1 MGVCTGKFKAFK
13 QMNGTMKRILILIT
27 LLVSTNL
34 SFAQTQ
40 IIHRDPAIEQMVK
53 EISAENLEKYVRDL
67 AGFRTRHSLSKNSPN
82 EGIVASQKYVLELFK
97 SFEPQAQGRL
107 SAFIDTYTVPADGRR
122 IPQDAEMG
130 NVMATLK
137 GTDPNDDRI
146 FIISAHI
153 DSRALDVMNTEIDAP
168 GANDDGSGVA
178 AIIELARI
186 MSKRSFPAT
195 ILFVVVSGEEQGLK
209 GAAYLAEKAKNENW
223 NLVAMLN
230 NDMIGNSN
238 SSETNINDNTRVRIF
253 SEGVPA
259 AETERMAAI
268 RRYTNGENDSKSRQ
282 LARYM
287 KEVGERYVDQLE
299 VKLLYR
305 NDRFLRGGDH
315 TPFAQQ
321 GFTAVRVCEM
331 NENYYHQH
339 ENVRIENGIQYG
351 DLPEFVDYEYMRKVT
366 GINLASLASLASA
379 PSEPTNV
386 GIDVRRLSNTSTLR
400 WEAPEKGKA
409 KGYYVLMRE
418 TDASMW
424 QKKFYTEETSLTIPY
439 SKDNYFFA
447 VQAVGGGGHESMA
460 VFPQPITR

>member
-1 MGVCTGKFKAFK
+1 
-13 QMNGTMKRILILIT
+13 MKRIL
-27 LLVSTNL
+27 LLAAFFAFNFAT
-34 SFAQTQ
+34 AQTQ
-40 IIHRDPAIEQMVK
+40 IIHRDAEIEKMIK
-53 EISAENLEKYVRDL
+53 EISLTNLEKYVREL
-67 AGFRTRHSLSKNSPN
+67 ADFRTRHTLSPSNPK
-82 EGIVASQKYVLELFK
+82 EGISASKQCVLNHFK
-97 SFEPQAQGRL
+97 SFEAASGGRL
-107 SAFIDTYTVPADGRR
+107 TTALDTYIIPADNRR
-122 IPQDAEMG
+122 IPADVQSA

-137 GTDPNDDRI
+137 GTDPNDDRV
-146 FIISAHI
+146 FIISAHV
-153 DSRALDVMNTEIDAP
+153 DSRALDVMNSEIDAP

-186 MSKRSFPAT
+186 MSQKSFPST
-195 ILFVVVSGEEQGLK
+195 IIYVAVSGEEQGLK
-209 GAAYLAEKAKNENW
+209 GAAYLAEKAKKENW

-259 AETERMAAI
+259 AETEQMAAI

-299 VKLLYR
+299 VKLVYR

-315 TPFAQQ
+315 TPFARE
-321 GFTAVRVCEM
+321 GFTAIRVCEM

-339 ENVRIENGIQYG
+339 ENVRVENGIQYG
-351 DLPEFVDYEYMRKVT
+351 DLPDFVDFEYMRKVT
-366 GINLASLASLASA
+366 GINLASLSSMASA
-379 PSEPTNV
+379 PSEPQAV
-386 GIDVRRLSNTSTLR
+386 GIDVRKLRNTSTLR
-400 WEAPEKGKA
+400 WDAPAKGKA

-418 TDASMW
+418 TDSSTW
-424 QKKFYTEETSLTIPY
+424 EKKFYTEENTFTIPY
-439 SKDNYFFA
+439 SKDNFFFA
-447 VQAVGGGGHESMA
+447 IQAVGEDGHESMA

>member
-1 MGVCTGKFKAFK
+1 MKIILLFAAF
-13 QMNGTMKRILILIT
+13 
-27 LLVSTNL
+27 LV
-34 SFAQTQ
+34 FGPMQAQTQ
-40 IIHRDPAIEQMVK
+40 LVHRNPTIAKMVS
-53 EISAENLEKYVRDL
+53 EINAQNLEKYVREL
-67 AGFRTRHSLSKNSPN
+67 ADFRTRHTLSTGNGQ
-82 EGIVASQKYVLELFK
+82 EGILASQQYVLKHFK
-97 SFEPQAQGRL
+97 SFEAAAGGRL
-107 SAFIDTYTVPADGRR
+107 KSEIETFTIAADGRR
-122 IPQDAEMG
+122 IPTDSQLG

-137 GTDPNDDRI
+137 GTDPKDDRI

-153 DSRALDVMNTEIDAP
+153 DSRALDVMNKTIDAP

-186 MSKRSFPAT
+186 MSKQTFPAT
-195 ILFVVVSGEEQGLK
+195 IIFVIVSGEEQGLK
-209 GAAYLAEKAKNENW
+209 GATYLAEKAKREKW

-238 SSETNINDNTRVRIF
+238 SSQTDINDNTRVRIF

-259 AETERMAAI
+259 AEDEQMAAI

-287 KEVGERYVDQLE
+287 KEIGERYVDQLE

-315 TPFAQQ
+315 TPFARE
-321 GFTAVRVCEM
+321 GFTAIRVCEM

-339 ENVRIENGIQYG
+339 EDVRVEDGIQYG
-351 DLPEFVDYEYMRKVT
+351 DLPEFVDFEYMRKIA
-366 GINLASLASLASA
+366 GINLASLAALASA
-379 PSEPTNV
+379 PSEPQAV
-386 GIDVRRLSNTSTLR
+386 GIDVRKLSNTSTLR
-400 WEAPEKGKA
+400 WEAPLNGKA

-424 QKKFYTEETSLTIPY
+424 QKKFYTEENTLTIPY

-447 VQAVGGGGHESMA
+447 VQAVGEAGHESLP

>member
-1 MGVCTGKFKAFK
+1 
-13 QMNGTMKRILILIT
+13 MKKIL
-27 LLVSTNL
+27 LLLACFTFNFA
-34 SFAQTQ
+34 FAQTQ
-40 IIHRDPAIEQMVK
+40 IIHRNAEIEKMVK
-53 EISAENLEKYVRDL
+53 EISATNLEKYVREL
-67 AGFRTRHSLSKNSPN
+67 AGFRTRHTLSPN
-82 EGIVASQKYVLELFK
+82 NPKEGISASQKYVLNHFK
-97 SFEPQAQGRL
+97 SFEAASGGRL
-107 SAFIDTYTVPADGRR
+107 TSFIDTYTIPADSRR
-122 IPQDAEMG
+122 IPTDSQSG

-137 GTDPNDDRI
+137 GTDPNDDRV
-146 FIISAHI
+146 FIISAHV

-178 AIIELARI
+178 AVIELARI
-186 MSKRSFPAT
+186 MSQKSFPST
-195 ILFVVVSGEEQGLK
+195 IIFVAVSGEEQGLK
-209 GAAYLAEKAKNENW
+209 GAAYLAEKAKKENW

-259 AETERMAAI
+259 AETEQMAAI

-299 VKLLYR
+299 VKLVYR

-315 TPFAQQ
+315 TPFARE
-321 GFTAVRVCEM
+321 GFTAIRVCEM

-339 ENVRIENGIQYG
+339 ENVRVENGIQYG
-351 DLPEFVDYEYMRKVT
+351 DLPEFVDFEYMRKVT
-366 GINLASLASLASA
+366 GINLASLYSMASA
-379 PSEPTNV
+379 PSEPQSV
-386 GIDVRRLSNTSTLR
+386 GIDVRKLSNTSTLR
-400 WEAPEKGKA
+400 WEAPAKGKA

-418 TDASMW
+418 TDSSNW
-424 QKKFYTEETSLTIPY
+424 EKKFYTEATTLTIPY
-439 SKDNYFFA
+439 SKDNFFFA
-447 VQAVGGGGHESMA
+447 VQSVGENGHESMA

>member
-1 MGVCTGKFKAFK
+1 MKKILLLAAFFAF
-13 QMNGTMKRILILIT
+13 NFA
-27 LLVSTNL
+27 N
-34 SFAQTQ
+34 AQTQ
-40 IIHRDPAIEQMVK
+40 IIHRNVEIEKMVK
-53 EISAENLEKYVRDL
+53 EISAANLEKYVRDL
-67 AGFRTRHSLSKNSPN
+67 AGFRTRHTLSPN
-82 EGIVASQKYVLELFK
+82 NPKDGISASQEYVLNHFK
-97 SFEPQAQGRL
+97 SFEAASGGRL
-107 SAFIDTYTVPADGRR
+107 TAFLDTYTIPADNRR
-122 IPQDAEMG
+122 IPADVQSA

-137 GTDPNDDRI
+137 GTDQNDDRV
-146 FIISAHI
+146 FIISAHV
-153 DSRALDVMNTEIDAP
+153 DSRALDVMNTNIDAP

-178 AIIELARI
+178 AVIELARI
-186 MSKRSFPAT
+186 MSQKSYPAT
-195 ILFVVVSGEEQGLK
+195 IIFVAVSGEEQGLK
-209 GAAYLAEKAKNENW
+209 GAAYLAEKAKKENW

-259 AETERMAAI
+259 AESEQMAAI

-299 VKLLYR
+299 VKLVYR

-315 TPFAQQ
+315 TPFARE
-321 GFTAVRVCEM
+321 GFTAIRVCEM

-339 ENVRIENGIQYG
+339 ENVRVENGIQYG
-351 DLPEFVDYEYMRKVT
+351 DLPEFVDFEYMRKVT
-366 GINLASLASLASA
+366 GINLASLYSMASA
-379 PSEPTNV
+379 PSEPQTV
-386 GIDVRRLSNTSTLR
+386 GIDVRKLSNTSTLR
-400 WEAPEKGKA
+400 WEAPAKGKA

-418 TDASMW
+418 TDSSTW
-424 QKKFYTEETSLTIPY
+424 EKKFYTEATTLTIPY

-447 VQAVGGGGHESMA
+447 VQAVGEGGHESMA

>member
-1 MGVCTGKFKAFK
+1 MKKILLIAAFFAF
-13 QMNGTMKRILILIT
+13 NFA
-27 LLVSTNL
+27 N
-34 SFAQTQ
+34 AQTQ
-40 IIHRDPAIEQMVK
+40 IIHRDVEIEKMVK
-53 EISAENLEKYVRDL
+53 EISATNLEKYVRDL
-67 AGFRTRHSLSKNSPN
+67 AGFRTRHTLSPN
-82 EGIVASQKYVLELFK
+82 NPKDGISASQEYVLNHFK
-97 SFEPQAQGRL
+97 SFEATSGGRL
-107 SAFIDTYTVPADGRR
+107 TAFLDTYTIPADNRR
-122 IPQDAEMG
+122 IPADVQSA

-137 GTDPNDDRI
+137 GTDPNDNRV
-146 FIISAHI
+146 FIISAHV
-153 DSRALDVMNTEIDAP
+153 DSRALDVMNTNIDAP

-178 AIIELARI
+178 AVIELARI
-186 MSKRSFPAT
+186 MSQKSYPST
-195 ILFVVVSGEEQGLK
+195 IIFVAVSGEEQGLK
-209 GAAYLAEKAKNENW
+209 GAAYLAEKAKKENW

-259 AETERMAAI
+259 AETEQMAAI

-299 VKLLYR
+299 VKLVYR

-315 TPFAQQ
+315 TPFARE
-321 GFTAVRVCEM
+321 GFTAIRVCEM

-351 DLPEFVDYEYMRKVT
+351 DLPEFVDFEYMRKVT
-366 GINLASLASLASA
+366 GINLASLYSMASA
-379 PSEPTNV
+379 PSEPQTV
-386 GIDVRRLSNTSTLR
+386 GIDVRKLSNTSTLR
-400 WEAPEKGKA
+400 WEVPAKGKA

-418 TDASMW
+418 TDSATW
-424 QKKFYTEETSLTIPY
+424 EKKFYTESTTLTIPY

-447 VQAVGGGGHESMA
+447 VQAVGADGHESMA

>member
-1 MGVCTGKFKAFK
+1 MKKNLLLLAYFAF
-13 QMNGTMKRILILIT
+13 NFAT
-27 LLVSTNL
+27 
-34 SFAQTQ
+34 AQTQ
-40 IIHRDPAIEQMVK
+40 IIHRNAEIEKMVN
-53 EISAENLEKYVRDL
+53 EISATNLEKYVRDL
-67 AGFRTRHSLSKNSPN
+67 AGFRTRHTLSANNPKD
-82 EGIVASQKYVLELFK
+82 GISTSQQYVLNYFK
-97 SFEPQAQGRL
+97 SFEAASGGRL
-107 SAFIDTYTVPADGRR
+107 TASLDSYTIPADNRR
-122 IPQDAEMG
+122 IPTDIQSA

-146 FIISAHI
+146 FIISAHV
-153 DSRALDVMNTEIDAP
+153 DSRALDVMNANIDAP

-178 AIIELARI
+178 AVIELARI
-186 MSKRSFPAT
+186 MSQKPYPST
-195 ILFVVVSGEEQGLK
+195 IVFVAVSGEEQGLK
-209 GAAYLAEKAKNENW
+209 GAAYLAEKAKKENW

-253 SEGVPA
+253 SEGVPT
-259 AETERMAAI
+259 AETEQMAAI

-299 VKLLYR
+299 VKLVYR

-315 TPFAQQ
+315 TPFARE
-321 GFTAVRVCEM
+321 GFTAIRVCEM

-339 ENVRIENGIQYG
+339 ENVRMENGIQYG
-351 DLPEFVDYEYMRKVT
+351 DLPEFVDFEYMRKVT
-366 GINLASLASLASA
+366 GINLASLHSMASA
-379 PSEPTNV
+379 PSEPQSV
-386 GIDVRRLSNTSTLR
+386 GIDVRKLSNTSTLR
-400 WEAPEKGKA
+400 WEAPAKGKA

-418 TDASMW
+418 TDSSDW
-424 QKKFYTEETSLTIPY
+424 EKKFYTEATTLTIPY

-447 VQAVGGGGHESMA
+447 VQAVGENGHESMA

>member
-1 MGVCTGKFKAFK
+1 
-13 QMNGTMKRILILIT
+13 MKRILLFIA
-27 LLVSTNL
+27 LLQLNL
-34 SFAQTQ
+34 ANAQTQ
-40 IIHRDPAIEQMVK
+40 IIHRDAAIDKMVS
-53 EISAENLEKYVRDL
+53 EVSAESLEKYVREL
-67 AGFRTRHSLSKNSPN
+67 ADFRTRHTLSADNPN
-82 EGIVASQKYVLELFK
+82 EGILASQNYVLDLFK
-97 SFEPQAQGRL
+97 SFEADSKGRL
-107 SAFIDTYTVPADGRR
+107 TSYIDTFIIPADGRR
-122 IPQDAEMG
+122 IPTDSKLG

-146 FIISAHI
+146 FLISAHI
-153 DSRALDVMNTEIDAP
+153 DSRALDVMDNEIDAP

-178 AIIELARI
+178 AVIELAKI
-186 MSKRSFPAT
+186 MSKKSFSAT
-195 ILFVVVSGEEQGLK
+195 IIFVIVSGEEQGLK
-209 GAAYLAEKAKNENW
+209 GAAYLAEKAKKENW

-230 NDMIGNSN
+230 NDMIGNSH
-238 SSETNINDNTRVRIF
+238 SSQTNINDNTRVRIF

-259 AETERMAAI
+259 AENEQMAAI

-287 KEVGERYVDQLE
+287 KEVGEKYVDQLE
-299 VKLLYR
+299 VKLVYR

-315 TPFAQQ
+315 TPFARE
-321 GFTAVRVCEM
+321 GFTAIRVCEM

-351 DLPEFVDYEYMRKVT
+351 DLPEFVDFEYMRKIT

-379 PSEPTNV
+379 PSEPQNV

-400 WEAPEKGKA
+400 WEAPGIGKA

-418 TDASMW
+418 TDSSMW
-424 QKKFYTEETSLTIPY
+424 ERKFYTEETSLTIPY

-447 VQAVGGGGHESMA
+447 VQAVGEKGHESMA

>member
-1 MGVCTGKFKAFK
+1 
-13 QMNGTMKRILILIT
+13 MKKIL
-27 LLVSTNL
+27 LLFACFTFNFA
-34 SFAQTQ
+34 FAQTQ
-40 IIHRDPAIEQMVK
+40 IIHRNAEIEKMVK
-53 EISAENLEKYVRDL
+53 EISATNLEKYVRDL
-67 AGFRTRHSLSKNSPN
+67 AGFRTRHTLSPN
-82 EGIVASQKYVLELFK
+82 NPKEGISASQQYVLNHFK
-97 SFEPQAQGRL
+97 SFEAASGGRL
-107 SAFIDTYTVPADGRR
+107 TSFIDTYTIPADSRR
-122 IPQDAEMG
+122 IPTDSQSG

-137 GTDPNDDRI
+137 GTDPNDDRV
-146 FIISAHI
+146 FIISAHV

-178 AIIELARI
+178 AVIELARI
-186 MSKRSFPAT
+186 MSQKSFPST
-195 ILFVVVSGEEQGLK
+195 IIFVAVSGEEQGLK
-209 GAAYLAEKAKNENW
+209 GAAYLAEKAKKENW

-259 AETERMAAI
+259 AETEQMAAI

-299 VKLLYR
+299 VKLVYR

-315 TPFAQQ
+315 TPFARE
-321 GFTAVRVCEM
+321 GFTAIRVCEM

-339 ENVRIENGIQYG
+339 ENVRVENGIQYG
-351 DLPEFVDYEYMRKVT
+351 DLPEFVDFEYMRKVT
-366 GINLASLASLASA
+366 GINLASLYSMASA
-379 PSEPTNV
+379 PSEPQSV
-386 GIDVRRLSNTSTLR
+386 GIDVRKLSNTSTLR
-400 WEAPEKGKA
+400 WEAPAKGKA

-418 TDASMW
+418 TDSSNW
-424 QKKFYTEETSLTIPY
+424 EKKFYTEATILTIPY

-447 VQAVGGGGHESMA
+447 VQSVGENGHESMA

>member
-1 MGVCTGKFKAFK
+1 
-13 QMNGTMKRILILIT
+13 MKRIILLIT
-27 LLVSTNL
+27 FFTVHF

-40 IIHRDPAIEQMVK
+40 LIHRNAVIAGMVN
-53 EISAENLEKYVRDL
+53 EISSENLEKYVRDL
-67 AGFRTRHSLSKNSPN
+67 AGFRTRHTLSANNEN
-82 EGIVASQKYVLELFK
+82 EGILASQNYVLNLFK
-97 SFEPQAQGRL
+97 SFESSSNGRL
-107 SAFIDTYTVPADGRR
+107 SSYIDTFTIPADGRR
-122 IPQDAEMG
+122 IPTDSQLG

-153 DSRALDVMNTEIDAP
+153 DSRALDVMNKEIDAP

-178 AIIELARI
+178 AVIELARI
-186 MSKRSFPAT
+186 MSNNSYPAT
-195 ILFVVVSGEEQGLK
+195 IVFVIVSGEEQGLK

-230 NDMIGNSN
+230 NDMIGNSF
-238 SSETNINDNTRVRIF
+238 SSETNINDNTKVRIF

-299 VKLLYR
+299 VKLVYR

-321 GFTAVRVCEM
+321 GFTAIRVCEM

-339 ENVRIENGIQYG
+339 ENVREENGIQYG
-351 DLPEFVDYEYMRKVT
+351 DLPEFVDFEYMRKIT

-379 PSEPTNV
+379 PSEPNNV
-386 GIDVRRLSNTSTLR
+386 GIDVRKLSNTSTLR

-447 VQAVGGGGHESMA
+447 VQAVGEEGHESLA